1 MATIDHALIQATVD
15 EWLRGEDL
23 SASEVDSFEDAS
35 AEAYESD
42 GQQGADEVIS
52 QSAQHKDLNGAQ
64 GQQPSS
70 VAGTLDRV
78 LIRVIKQQ
86 VLSKHEIQHWLK
98 ERGQAQWPDWRTVCT
113 WAPERA
119 HAIERAAAAEFGY
132 RPVLICQ
139 ISTLVLADTLARR
152 IDKEV
157 WQKMMENAIIPVVE
171 HGKRPDPEGR
181 IVCVTNDP
189 SSNQAASIMESI
201 HTFRPDLAYADAHHV
216 RAMIALM
223 SPGKR

>member
-1 MATIDHALIQATVD
+1 MGTIDQTLIQAAVD

-23 SASEVDSFEDAS
+23 PVSEVDSREDTS
-35 AEAYESD
+35 TEAHEPEWQRST
-42 GQQGADEVIS
+42 DEVTS
-52 QSAQHKDLNGAQ
+52 QPARQKDLNCAT
-64 GQQPSS
+64 GQQHSS

-86 VLSKHEIQHWLK
+86 VLSKHDVQRWMK
-98 ERGQAQWPDWRTVCT
+98 ERDQAQWPDWRTVCS

-119 HAIERAAAAEFGY
+119 QAIERAAAAEFGY

-152 IDKEV
+152 MDNDV
-157 WQKMMENAIIPVVE
+157 WQKMIENAIIPVVE
-171 HGKRPDPEGR
+171 HGKKPDPEGR

-201 HTFRPDLAYADAHHV
+201 RTFRPDLAYADAHHV
-216 RAMIALM
+216 RAMIALL
-223 SPGKR
+223 SPRQR

>member
-1 MATIDHALIQATVD
+1 MGTIDQALIQAAVD

-23 SASEVDSFEDAS
+23 PVSEVDSREDAS
-35 AEAYESD
+35 AEAHEAD
-42 GQQGADEVIS
+42 WQQSTDEVTS
-52 QSAQHKDLNGAQ
+52 QPAPQKDLNGAS
-64 GQQPSS
+64 GQQHSS
-70 VAGTLDRV
+70 VAGALDRV

-86 VLSKHEIQHWLK
+86 VLSKHDVQRWMK
-98 ERGQAQWPDWRTVCT
+98 ERGQTQWPDWRTVCS

-152 IDKEV
+152 MDNDV

-171 HGKRPDPEGR
+171 HGKKPDPEGR

-201 HTFRPDLAYADAHHV
+201 RTFRPDLAYADAHHV
-216 RAMIALM
+216 RAMIALL
-223 SPGKR
+223 SPRQR